1 MLDREVLGSKE
12 IKQQIERDRE
22 ERKRKE
28 SKGRKIG
35 GDLCRT
41 DYSTLNRV
49 FGWNIGIRGRK
60 PTQSDT
66 QGYGMEEGERD
77 TCVGR
82 GVLPIFCCSIF
93 VFFSSSPH
101 PGGEGPNA
109 PGAQRE
115 VSRVY
120 LDIEWK
126 NRWKLSS
133 LPSSPFNFIYI
144 YMYIHGA
151 SRPVPANEFRNFPLV
166 NEFLIFPLKS
176 MSPGPTPTR
185 DPRY

>member
-1 MLDREVLGSKE
+1 MLGSKE

-82 GVLPIFCCSIF
+82 GVLPSF
-93 VFFSSSPH
+93 V
-101 PGGEGPNA
+101 A
-109 PGAQRE
+109 R
-115 VSRVY
+115 Y
-120 LDIEWK
+120 LF
-126 NRWKLSS
+126 SS
-133 LPSSPFNFIYI
+133 LPLPILEGKGLMLQAHKGKCLAYISISSGKIVGNFPLYPPHLLTLYIYI
-144 YMYIHGA
+144 YVYTRSVA
-151 SRPVPANEFRNFPLV
+151 SRSR
-166 NEFLIFPLKS
+166 
-176 MSPGPTPTR
+176 
-185 DPRY
+185 